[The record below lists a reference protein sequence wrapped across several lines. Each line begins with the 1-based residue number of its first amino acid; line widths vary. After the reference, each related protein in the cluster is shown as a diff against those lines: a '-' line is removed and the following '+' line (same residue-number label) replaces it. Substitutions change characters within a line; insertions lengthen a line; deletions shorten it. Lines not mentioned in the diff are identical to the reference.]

1 MTATL
6 LLINR
11 QRKWNN
17 YMRQPRLLSEMC
29 PNTEYFLVRIFPHSD
44 WIRRDTK
51 YLYVFS
57 PNARKYGPENTPYLD
72 IFHAV
77 QDYLWECENQRTDV
91 NRYDKVEGDLFIA
104 TNKNICKVLGNI
116 IRKKEIDKKRANSL
130 YIKRPQLCRFYLLPK
145 IHKKNNKCTRKTCYF
160 Q

>member
-1 MTATL
+1 MWKVSKCGVFSGRYFPAFGL
-6 LLINR
+6 
-11 QRKWNN
+11 
-17 YMRQPRLLSEMC
+17 
-29 PNTEYFLVRIFPHSD
+29 NTERYFVSS
-44 WIRRDTK
+44 
-51 YLYVFS
+51 VFS
-57 PNARKYGPENTPYLD
+57 SNAGKYGPENTPYLD

-91 NRYDKVEGDLFIA
+91 NRYDKVEGDLFTA